1 MEPCLFGPFH
11 ALFIH
16 LPYILF
22 TAFFSKTKSHNPS
35 IPTKNPPL
43 KSIKQLYVR
52 EGGGVQNLLFASF
65 GLFTLFGILL
75 TVYLRRRYLTKRG
88 AIFDTVQWDILEIS
102 AGGPL
107 NTDDINELLG
117 IETVSWE
124 VQRRKR
130 SEFIKQLNETSK
142 KQLGEEVLL
151 RERSEQDKRQV
162 LYVLNPRLESALA
175 RLL

>member
-1 MEPCLFGPFH
+1 
-11 ALFIH
+11 
-16 LPYILF
+16 
-22 TAFFSKTKSHNPS
+22 
-35 IPTKNPPL
+35 
-43 KSIKQLYVR
+43 
-52 EGGGVQNLLFASF
+52 
-65 GLFTLFGILL
+65 
-75 TVYLRRRYLTKRG
+75 
-88 AIFDTVQWDILEIS
+88 
-102 AGGPL
+102 
-107 NTDDINELLG
+107 
-117 IETVSWE
+117 VSWE

>member
-1 MEPCLFGPFH
+1 M
-11 ALFIH
+11 
-16 LPYILF
+16 
-22 TAFFSKTKSHNPS
+22 
-35 IPTKNPPL
+35 
-43 KSIKQLYVR
+43 
-52 EGGGVQNLLFASF
+52 
-65 GLFTLFGILL
+65 
-75 TVYLRRRYLTKRG
+75 YLRRRYLTKRG
-88 AIFDTVQWDILEIS
+88 AIFDTVQWDILEKS

>member
-1 MEPCLFGPFH
+1 M
-11 ALFIH
+11 
-16 LPYILF
+16 
-22 TAFFSKTKSHNPS
+22 
-35 IPTKNPPL
+35 
-43 KSIKQLYVR
+43 
-52 EGGGVQNLLFASF
+52 
-65 GLFTLFGILL
+65 
-75 TVYLRRRYLTKRG
+75 
-88 AIFDTVQWDILEIS
+88 
-102 AGGPL
+102 
-107 NTDDINELLG
+107 
-117 IETVSWE
+117 SWE